1 MTYVFD
7 FGPVWRNMDQLLW
20 GAWLTVQLTAVS
32 SLLGLVIAILCVFA
46 RMRGGR
52 AGTVI
57 VSFYVEMIRNTPLLV
72 QIFFIFFGLP
82 SLGIRLNPTYAALV
96 AMTANVGAYA
106 AEILR
111 AGVESVPKGQGE
123 AGFALGLSQVQ
134 IFRKIILPPAI
145 RAVYPALSSQF
156 IMLLLGSSVV
166 SAISANDLTAIANT
180 IQSQNLRSFEVYFT
194 VIVLYLVMSILFRLA
209 FGTLYSSIYQRKGH
223 W

>member
-1 MTYVFD
+1 MTYNFD
-7 FGPVWRNMDQLLW
+7 FGPVWLTMDQLLW
-20 GAWLTVQLTAVS
+20 GAWLTVRLTAIS
-32 SLLGLVIAILCVFA
+32 SIVGLLIAILCVLM
-46 RMRGGR
+46 RMHGGR
-52 AGTVI
+52 IGRI
-57 VSFYVEMIRNTPLLV
+57 VVSAYVEVIRNTPLLV

-82 SLGIRLNPTYAALV
+82 TLGVRFDPTTAALV

-106 AEILR
+106 TEILR
-111 AGVESVPKGQGE
+111 AGVESIPAGQSE
-123 AGFALGLSQVQ
+123 AGFALGLSPMQ

-180 IQSQNLRSFEVYFT
+180 IQSQNLRSFEVYFI
-194 VIVLYLVMSILFRLA
+194 VIVLYLLMSILFRLA
-209 FGTLYSSIYQRKGH
+209 FNAIYKTVYQRKGH